1 MLRAIKKRIKVLEQ
15 RLLAKLLFW
24 PDDGDSFLESL
35 GADKG
40 KYIVKNPDG
49 SIGYDVIRALN
60 DTAAEDWAEEN
71 Q

>member
-15 RLLAKLLFW
+15 RLLAKLPFW

-35 GADKG
+35 GVDKG

-49 SIGYDVIRALN
+49 SIGYDVIRALS
-60 DTAAEDWAEEN
+60 DSAVQDWRQE
-71 Q
+71 

>member
-1 MLRAIKKRIKVLEQ
+1 MFEAVKKRLRALEQ
-15 RLLAKLLFW
+15 RILAKLPFW

-49 SIGYDVIRALN
+49 SIGYDAIRALS
-60 DTAAEDWAEEN
+60 DTAAEDWRAQE
-71 Q
+71 